1 MKKLISII
9 LVMIISL
16 GSYAQDVTK
25 FLGIPVDGTKE
36 SMKQKLIQKGFKYNV
51 KEDILEGEFNGGKV
65 DISIVTYRNKVWRI
79 AVMDANPCD
88 ESQIKIRFNNLCNQ
102 FARNKKYMP
111 MGDADKYIIP
121 DDEDISYEL
130 SVNNKSYEAS
140 YIQNIH
146 DIDSIQAANLMK
158 EALVQKFSVDD
169 MKSIENLSESEILNI
184 AAEALY
190 EYCRKKTVWFTIRKD
205 YLGYNIIIFYDN
217 ELNHNTDDEI

>member
-9 LVMIISL
+9 LVMMISL
-16 GSYAQDVTK
+16 GSNAQDVTK

-140 YIQNIH
+140 YIQGLPDINI
-146 DIDSIQAANLMK
+146 DESG
-158 EALVQKFSVDD
+158 EALGQLLKKDTSVL
-169 MKSIENLSESEILNI
+169 M
-184 AAEALY
+184 
-190 EYCRKKTVWFTIRKD
+190 
-205 YLGYNIIIFYDN
+205 
-217 ELNHNTDDEI
+217 